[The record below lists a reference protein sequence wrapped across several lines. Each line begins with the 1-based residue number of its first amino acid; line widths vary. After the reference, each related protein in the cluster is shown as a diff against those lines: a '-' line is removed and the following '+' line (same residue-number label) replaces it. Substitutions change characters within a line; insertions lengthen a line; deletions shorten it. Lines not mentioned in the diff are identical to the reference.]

1 MKNVNVYVVSSCN
14 SISKVG
20 KYKSIIVYN
29 GRYKVI
35 EKKNIT
41 DTTSNRLIL
50 LGIIEC
56 INLLKEPCYV
66 TIYTKGSWGIREI
79 LNNDKSYSNSISNTA
94 VNYDLKSKI
103 LTLCKSRGHDIRGI
117 LDADEVNYAVIN
129 CI

>member
-20 KYKSIIVYN
+20 KYKAIIMYN

-35 EKKNIT
+35 EKKNIS

-50 LGIIEC
+50 LGVIDC
-56 INLLKEPCYV
+56 INLLKEPCHV
-66 TIYTKGSWGIREI
+66 TIYTKGSWGLREI
-79 LNNDKSYSNSISNTA
+79 LNGDKSYSNSISNTA
-94 VNYDLKSKI
+94 VNYDLKSKL
-103 LTLCKSRGHDIRGI
+103 LTLCKSRGHEISGI